1 MLTRP
6 TGKQQSCFPQPK
18 QVFGVGKRE
27 LEGTWRQHLND
38 YQQEG
43 MHISPSESDHAEDEA
58 QLHRLIPEGD
68 DEVECLDEGRR
79 ALSCHADQGKV
90 HTYRVKIVQSMCE
103 AGDDILP
110 CLDLH
115 LLAT

>member
-1 MLTRP
+1 
-6 TGKQQSCFPQPK
+6 
-18 QVFGVGKRE
+18 
-27 LEGTWRQHLND
+27 
-38 YQQEG
+38 
-43 MHISPSESDHAEDEA
+43 MHISPSQSDHAEDEA